1 MQSKEAE
8 FDADAI
14 AYDILLRL
22 TMDTQERDL
31 FVEEYTYLAPMMYM
45 DFFSLYYYTDYIL
58 YGTVYNSRTHPVP
71 QERKDALFS
80 IVDGDI
86 YQLDTDEG
94 NYE

>member
-1 MQSKEAE
+1 MYE
-8 FDADAI
+8 FFFPLSI
-14 AYDILLRL
+14 FL
-22 TMDTQERDL
+22 
-31 FVEEYTYLAPMMYM
+31 YTTTKNVQQ
-45 DFFSLYYYTDYIL
+45 FSLYYYTDYIL